1 MNPSHT
7 PKPVEALNLSHRFE
21 SSSGMSTTDRAKL
34 DFNRLVLGLE
44 FQKNELGSIAD
55 ELLELLREAQRASH

>member
-7 PKPVEALNLSHRFE
+7 PKPVENINLSHRFE
-21 SSSGMSTTDRAKL
+21 TSSGMSKTDRAKL
-34 DFNRLVLGLE
+34 DFNRFVLGLE

-55 ELLELLREAQRASH
+55 ELLELLREAQSASH